1 MLILKKVITKVKKMK
16 SNKEILIYNLNNKKN
31 NNVILKYFIHFLLIT
46 FIFIFIFYSYI
57 LIKPLDEINNLTS
70 GASSKIY
77 GIILISILT
86 IIMFIL
92 YLLKKLNFKRLV
104 ILLLLTGLVLKL
116 VYMLYT
122 PANVRQYDT
131 FSTNH
136 NGHFDYTLYIFENFK
151 LPHKVFTE
159 NDVYQF
165 YHPPINYFTQAI
177 FMHVFKFIHP
187 VNYFIKDNESLFQ
200 TCQILSCFY
209 CFLISLYGV
218 KTICLT
224 KLSNS
229 SKMIG
234 IIFVIFFPRLNQFS
248 GQLNNDPLAALFT
261 VLSLY
266 RISKWYLNGKH
277 TLDFLLTSLYLGLGM
292 ATKLSSSIVTLGL
305 AFVFLIELIKSIKKK
320 ENSLKLSKLLLQYIL
335 FLIIVIPLGLSFQV
349 YSHKVY
355 GLPYNFVFRNLNSA
369 LFTGYRG
376 YIENRQD
383 IYRLSYYDEQNS
395 GLIYTNHLYNILVRY
410 ISPISFN
417 DFLLAGY
424 PYCNAFENYNIVSY
438 AIRSALFGEFGY
450 WNGVSFASISVVL
463 AYLLLY
469 FSLTI
474 LVYCLIKDKKII
486 DKNFI
491 LAISIT
497 ISIIVFFIYLQISMP
512 FGCSM
517 DFRYIVPIIIPFS
530 YILCYINE
538 SLINRKNKLT
548 YSLSLILK
556 LLTYSFIFII
566 STFYFVAI

>member
-1 MLILKKVITKVKKMK
+1 MLTLRKTIMKVKKMK
-16 SNKEILIYNLNNKKN
+16 NNKEILIYNLDSKN
-31 NNVILKYFIHFLLIT
+31 NNVISKYFIHFLLT
-46 FIFIFIFYSYI
+46 FLIFIFIFYSYI
-57 LIKPLDEINNLTS
+57 FIKPLDEINNLTN
-70 GASSKIY
+70 GTSSKIY

-86 IIMFIL
+86 IIMFVL
-92 YLLKKLNFKRLV
+92 YLLKKINFKR
-104 ILLLLTGLVLKL
+104 IIIYLLLIGLVLKM

-122 PANVRQYDT
+122 PATVRQYDT

-151 LPHKVFTE
+151 LPNKVFTE
-159 NDVYQF
+159 SNVYQF
-165 YHPPINYFTQAI
+165 YHPPVNYFTQAI
-177 FMHVFKFIHP
+177 FMHAFKVIHP
-187 VNYFIKDNESLFQ
+187 VNYFIKDTESLFQ

-224 KLSNS
+224 KLRNS

-234 IIFVIFFPRLNQFS
+234 IVFIIFFPRLNQFS

-261 VLSLY
+261 ILAIY
-266 RISKWYLNGKH
+266 RVSKWYLKGKH
-277 TLDFLLTSLYLGLGM
+277 TVDFLLTSLYLGLGM
-292 ATKLSSSIVTLGL
+292 ATKLSSSIISLGL
-305 AFVFLIELIKSIKKK
+305 AFVFLIELIRSIKKK
-320 ENSLKLSKLLLQYIL
+320 ENSLKLSKLLIQYVL

-349 YSHKVY
+349 YLHNVY
-355 GLPYNFVFRNLNSA
+355 KLPYNFVFRNLNSA

-383 IYRLSYYDEQNS
+383 IYRLSYYDEQNF
-395 GLIYTNHLYNILVRY
+395 GLIYTSHAYNILIRY
-410 ISPISFN
+410 IAPIYFD
-417 DFLLAGY
+417 DFIQAGF

-450 WNGVSFASISVVL
+450 WNGISFASISVVL

-469 FSLTI
+469 FSLITLI
-474 LVYCLIKDKKII
+474 YCLIKDKKII

-491 LAISIT
+491 LAISVT
-497 ISIIVFFIYLQISMP
+497 ISIIIFYIYLQISMP

-517 DFRYIVPIIIPFS
+517 DFRYIVPIIIPLS

-548 YSLSLILK
+548 FSLSIILK
-556 LLTYSFIFII
+556 LLTYSFAFII